1 MFTNFWSRATFQA
14 LAHGTFQGSMT
25 AVNGGSFWNGF
36 AAGALSSIASSAWQ
50 GGSTF
55 ETLDDVTTETIH
67 KGISG
72 ATGLSNGFGTIAFGT
87 LSGGAG
93 AALTGGNF
101 WQGAVTGLVVS
112 ALNHTFH
119 GTPNKSTGLSSRR
132 YTKDSNGNI
141 TSESLNYFSPKNDTD
156 LFNRAESEPLRMGE
170 LTIYAHG
177 NQHGFAN
184 IYQLANSNLIV
195 KKLYTDSVMYRNFK
209 NGQTKNLTMNIKACT
224 TGETSYG
231 RNIANILSI
240 PHGITIYAAAG

>member
-1 MFTNFWSRATFQA
+1 M
-14 LAHGTFQGSMT
+14 
-25 AVNGGSFWNGF
+25 
-36 AAGALSSIASSAWQ
+36 
-50 GGSTF
+50 
-55 ETLDDVTTETIH
+55 
-67 KGISG
+67 
-72 ATGLSNGFGTIAFGT
+72 
-87 LSGGAG
+87 
-93 AALTGGNF
+93 
-101 WQGAVTGLVVS
+101 
-112 ALNHTFH
+112 
-119 GTPNKSTGLSSRR
+119 SSRR

-184 IYQLANSNLIV
+184 INLLANSNLIV

-209 NGQTKNLTMNIKACT
+209 NGQTKNLTMNIKPCT

-240 PHGITIYAAAG
+240 PHGITIYAAAGYVFPSGMSGYHSGGVFHNLGYNKFQDGKYKYNVSNQ